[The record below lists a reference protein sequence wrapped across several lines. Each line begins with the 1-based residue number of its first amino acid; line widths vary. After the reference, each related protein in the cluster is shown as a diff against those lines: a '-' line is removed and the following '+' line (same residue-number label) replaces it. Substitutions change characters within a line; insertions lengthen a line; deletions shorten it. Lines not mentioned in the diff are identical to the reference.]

1 MVVVIEKRMDKWLYR
16 ISTILVVVGLLVS
29 IYMTIYKV
37 TSNDALCLGSG
48 DCSTV
53 NASRYSEVYGIP
65 VATVGIAGY
74 FAILLVHWYERRDK
88 FFEKNSTM
96 LIFGLALAGFL
107 FTVYL
112 MYVEFAI
119 LQAFC
124 PFCLTS
130 QAAMTIIFIISIV
143 RLVRQPQ

>member
-1 MVVVIEKRMDKWLYR
+1 MDKWLYR
-16 ISTILVVVGLLVS
+16 ISVILVVVGLFVS

-65 VATVGIAGY
+65 VGSVGIAGY
-74 FAILLVHWYERRDK
+74 LAILLVHWYERRDK
-88 FFEKNSTM
+88 FFEKNGPM
-96 LIFGLALAGFL
+96 LIFGMALTGFL
-107 FTVYL
+107 FTLYL
-112 MYVEFAI
+112 IYVEFAI
-119 LQAFC
+119 LKAIC

-130 QAAMTIIFIISIV
+130 QIAMTIIFIISVI
-143 RLVRQPQ
+143 RLIRQPQ

>member
-1 MVVVIEKRMDKWLYR
+1 MDKWLYR
-16 ISTILVVVGLLVS
+16 ISAILVVIGLLVS

-74 FAILLVHWYERRDK
+74 FAILAVHWYERRDK
-88 FFEKNSTM
+88 FFEKNGLM
-96 LIFGLALAGFL
+96 LIFGLALTGFL

-112 MYVEFAI
+112 IYVEFSI
-119 LQAFC
+119 LDAFC

-130 QAAMTIIFIISIV
+130 QAAMTIIFMISII
-143 RLVRQPQ
+143 RLIRQPQ

>member
-1 MVVVIEKRMDKWLYR
+1 MEKSLHRTSM
-16 ISTILVVVGLLVS
+16 ILVVIGLLVS
-29 IYMTIYKV
+29 IYMTIYKIY
-37 TSNDALCLGSG
+37 SIDAMCLGSG

-65 VATVGIAGY
+65 VAVVGIMGY
-74 FAILLVHWYERRDK
+74 LAILAVHWYEKRET
-88 FFEKNSTM
+88 FFEKNGPM
-96 LIFGLALAGFL
+96 LVFGLALAGFI

-112 MYVEFAI
+112 IYVEFAI

-130 QAAMTIIFIISIV
+130 QAAMTVIFIISII
-143 RLVRQPQ
+143 RLIRQPQ

>member
-1 MVVVIEKRMDKWLYR
+1 MDKWLYR
-16 ISTILVVVGLLVS
+16 ISAILVTIGLLVS

-53 NASRYSEVYGIP
+53 NASRYSEVYNIP

-74 FAILLVHWYERRDK
+74 LAILLVHWYERRDK
-88 FFEKNSTM
+88 FFEKNGLM
-96 LIFGLALAGFL
+96 LIFGMALAGFL

-112 MYVEFAI
+112 IYVEFAI
-119 LQAFC
+119 LDAFC

-130 QAAMTIIFIISIV
+130 QAAMTIIFIISTI
-143 RLVRQPQ
+143 RLIRQPQ